1 MKPYFIGMAAN
12 IGLTFLLV
20 LFIGAKGFSPAAQIL
35 CLALSG
41 FVVGKRFSFSAIG
54 MVCALP
60 ASSFFLF
67 MVLSGGFSSAAF
79 ILFAELVAV
88 GAFAAFAGIGLGVK
102 RREALNKRPPPTADA
117 PGE

>member
-20 LFIGAKGFSPAAQIL
+20 LFIGPKGFSPAAQIF
-35 CLALSG
+35 CLGLSG
-41 FVVGKRFSFSAIG
+41 FVVGKRFSFSSIG

-67 MVLSGGFSSAAF
+67 VVLSLGFGSDAI
-79 ILFAELVAV
+79 ILFAELVAI
-88 GAFAAFAGIGLGVK
+88 GAFAAFVGIGMGVK
-102 RREALNKRPPPTADA
+102 RRAALNKKLQPNADA
-117 PGE
+117 PAE

>member
-1 MKPYFIGMAAN
+1 MKPYIVGMAAN

-20 LFIGAKGFSPAAQIL
+20 LFIGAKGFSPAAQIF
-35 CLALSG
+35 CLGLSG
-41 FVVGKRFSFSAIG
+41 FVVGRRFSFSSIG
-54 MVCALP
+54 MVCVLP

-67 MVLSGGFSSAAF
+67 VVLSLGFSSHAF

-102 RREALNKRPPPTADA
+102 RREALNKKLQPIAVA
-117 PGE
+117 PAE